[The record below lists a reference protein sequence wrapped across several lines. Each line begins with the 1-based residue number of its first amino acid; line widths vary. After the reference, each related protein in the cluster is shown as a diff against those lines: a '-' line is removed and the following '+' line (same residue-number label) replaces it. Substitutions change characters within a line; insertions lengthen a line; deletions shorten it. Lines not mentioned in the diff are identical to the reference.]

1 MVASRFALTFN
12 VGAIFMLDMNGPMGS
27 MADKAAE
34 TKTSVYAVY
43 RRLLGYAWT
52 YKGRLTVSLLLAWVQ
67 ALSFGAMFGCA
78 GVAVNTLFSDES
90 TFAAR
95 VSDAAKHLATWAP
108 ASVVQAFPDQAWM
121 LYRHPVQ
128 AILALVV
135 VLVGLTLLSGIARYF
150 QEYFAGSIGAHIA
163 VRLADEMYE
172 NMMRQSLRFFEQH
185 SSGELLARLANDVFA
200 VNRGLS
206 GVFVKLMREPFK
218 AVALIGYAFYTNFSL
233 TLTCLIVLPPVG
245 YIIVAIGRSV
255 KRNAQRSLKKLSA
268 MQTLAKESLSGMPII
283 KGFCMEPYEVG
294 RMRVE
299 LRKLDRFLVKM
310 VRADAAVGP
319 LTELLLIAGLGGFLL
334 LGAYYFVQK
343 KIDPGDLFVLLGS
356 FSVIFGSIRT
366 LTNVNNQIQTSM
378 ASAERVFEY
387 IDMKPE
393 IVDAPDAVALPPLR
407 ESLCFNDVRFS
418 YDGKTEVLCGID
430 LRIKKGEMVALVGF
444 SGAGKSTL
452 VKLLPR
458 FYDVTGGSIT
468 LDGIDIRK
476 ATLESLRGQL
486 SIVTQDSILF
496 NESIRE
502 NIAHGRDDYSDE
514 RIRAAARAA
523 HAEEFIAPLPE
534 GYETSI
540 GESGSS
546 LSGGQRQRLAIA
558 RAIVKDPAI
567 LILDEATSSLD
578 SESEQAIQKAMDE
591 FVVGRTTLV
600 IAHRLSTIQRADR
613 IVVLENGRVAEM
625 GTHRELIEK
634 GGIYRRLYE
643 IQFAASGEK
652 AAL

>member
-1 MVASRFALTFN
+1 
-12 VGAIFMLDMNGPMGS
+12 
-27 MADKAAE
+27 
-34 TKTSVYAVY
+34 
-43 RRLLGYAWT
+43 
-52 YKGRLTVSLLLAWVQ
+52 
-67 ALSFGAMFGCA
+67 
-78 GVAVNTLFSDES
+78 
-90 TFAAR
+90 
-95 VSDAAKHLATWAP
+95 
-108 ASVVQAFPDQAWM
+108 
-121 LYRHPVQ
+121 
-128 AILALVV
+128 
-135 VLVGLTLLSGIARYF
+135 
-150 QEYFAGSIGAHIA
+150 
-163 VRLADEMYE
+163 
-172 NMMRQSLRFFEQH
+172 
-185 SSGELLARLANDVFA
+185 
-200 VNRGLS
+200 
-206 GVFVKLMREPFK
+206 
-218 AVALIGYAFYTNFSL
+218 
-233 TLTCLIVLPPVG
+233 
-245 YIIVAIGRSV
+245 
-255 KRNAQRSLKKLSA
+255 
-268 MQTLAKESLSGMPII
+268 
-283 KGFCMEPYEVG
+283 
-294 RMRVE
+294 
-299 LRKLDRFLVKM
+299 
-310 VRADAAVGP
+310 
-319 LTELLLIAGLGGFLL
+319 
-334 LGAYYFVQK
+334 
-343 KIDPGDLFVLLGS
+343 
-356 FSVIFGSIRT
+356 
-366 LTNVNNQIQTSM
+366 M

>member
-1 MVASRFALTFN
+1 
-12 VGAIFMLDMNGPMGS
+12 MLDMNGPMSS
-27 MADKAAE
+27 MADKAAK
-34 TKTSVYAVY
+34 TKTSIGAIY
-43 RRLLGYAWT
+43 RRLLGYAWQ
-52 YKGRLTVSLLLAWVQ
+52 YKGRLILSLVFAWFQ
-67 ALSFGAMFGCA
+67 ALSFGAMFVSA
-78 GVAVNTLFSDES
+78 GVAVNTLFSKPEV
-90 TFAAR
+90 FNQQVEKAAE
-95 VSDAAKHLATWAP
+95 KLAQWAP
-108 ASVVQAFPDQAWM
+108 ATTVQALVDKAHI
-121 LYRHPVQ
+121 LYQHPIQ
-128 AILALVV
+128 TILVLVIALVTLT
-135 VLVGLTLLSGIARYF
+135 LVGGIARYL
-150 QEYFAGSIGAHIA
+150 QEYFAGSIGAHVA

-185 SSGELLARLANDVFA
+185 SSGELLARLSNDVFA

-218 AVALIGYAFYTNFSL
+218 AIVLIAGALYVNPTL
-233 TLTCLIVLPPVG
+233 TLSCLIVLPPVG
-245 YIIVAIGRSV
+245 YIIVTIGRSV

-283 KGFCMEPYEVG
+283 KGFCMEPYEVS

-319 LTELLLIAGLGGFLL
+319 LAELLLMMGVGGFLL
-334 LGAYYFVQK
+334 LGAVYVERGY
-343 KIDPGDLFVLLGS
+343 IESGDLVYLLGS
-356 FSVIFGSIRT
+356 FGAIFGSIRS

-393 IVDAPDAVALPPLR
+393 IVDAPNAVPAPPLR
-407 ESLCFNDVRFS
+407 DVLGFNDVRFS
-418 YDGKTEVLCGID
+418 YDGQTEVLRGIN
-430 LRIKKGEMVALVGF
+430 LQVKKGEMVALVGF

-452 VKLLPR
+452 VKLIPR

-468 LDGIDIRK
+468 IDGVDIR
-476 ATLESLRGQL
+476 TVTQESLRGQI

-502 NIAHGRDDYSDE
+502 NIAHGSPNYPEE

-523 HAEEFIAPLPE
+523 HAEEFIAPLPN
-534 GYETSI
+534 GYETPI
-540 GESGSS
+540 GESGSN

-591 FVVGRTTLV
+591 FVVGRTTIV

-613 IVVLENGRVAEM
+613 IVVLEDGLVAEV

-643 IQFAASGEK
+643 IQFAT
-652 AAL
+652 AAEQAAR

>member
-1 MVASRFALTFN
+1 
-12 VGAIFMLDMNGPMGS
+12 MLDINGPMGS
-27 MADKAAE
+27 MADKAAK
-34 TKTSVYAVY
+34 TKTSVSAIY
-43 RRLLGYAWT
+43 RRLLGYAWQ
-52 YKGRLTVSLLLAWVQ
+52 YKGRLILSLVFAWFQ
-67 ALSFGAMFGCA
+67 ALSFGAMFVCA
-78 GVAVNTLFSDES
+78 GVAVNTLFSKPDVFSQQVE
-90 TFAAR
+90 TAAG
-95 VSDAAKHLATWAP
+95 KLAEWAP
-108 ASVVQAFPDQAWM
+108 PAVVQTFVDKAQI
-121 LYRHPVQ
+121 LYQHPIQ
-128 AILALVV
+128 TILALVIA
-135 VLVGLTLLSGIARYF
+135 LVALTLLGGIARYL
-150 QEYFAGSIGAHIA
+150 QEYFAGSIGAHVA

-172 NMMRQSLRFFEQH
+172 NMMNQSLRFFEQH

-218 AVALIGYAFYTNFSL
+218 AIVLIAGALWVNPTL
-233 TLTCLIVLPPVG
+233 TLSCLIVLPPVG
-245 YIIVAIGRSV
+245 YIIVSIGRSV
-255 KRNAQRSLKKLSA
+255 KRNAQRSLQKLSA

-283 KGFCMEPYEVG
+283 KGFCMEPYEVS

-319 LTELLLIAGLGGFLL
+319 LSELLLMMGVGGFLL
-334 LGAYYFVQK
+334 LGAVYVERGY
-343 KIDPGDLFVLLGS
+343 IESGDLVYLLGA
-356 FSVIFGSIRT
+356 FGAIFGSIRS

-393 IVDAPDAVALPPLR
+393 IVDAPDAVAAPPLR
-407 ESLCFNDVRFS
+407 DVLGFNDVRFS
-418 YDGKTEVLCGID
+418 YDGQTEVLRGIN
-430 LRIKKGEMVALVGF
+430 LQVKKGEMVALVGF

-452 VKLLPR
+452 VKLIPR

-468 LDGIDIRK
+468 LDGVDIR
-476 ATLESLRGQL
+476 TVTQESLRGQI

-502 NIAHGRDDYSDE
+502 NIAHGKPDYTDE
-514 RIRAAARAA
+514 RIRAAAKAA
-523 HAEEFIAPLPE
+523 HAEEFIAPLPN
-534 GYETSI
+534 GYETPI
-540 GESGSS
+540 GESGSN

-613 IVVLENGRVAEM
+613 IVVLEDGLVAEE
-625 GTHRELIEK
+625 GTHRELIDK

-643 IQFAASGEK
+643 IQFATAEQ
-652 AAL
+652 AAK